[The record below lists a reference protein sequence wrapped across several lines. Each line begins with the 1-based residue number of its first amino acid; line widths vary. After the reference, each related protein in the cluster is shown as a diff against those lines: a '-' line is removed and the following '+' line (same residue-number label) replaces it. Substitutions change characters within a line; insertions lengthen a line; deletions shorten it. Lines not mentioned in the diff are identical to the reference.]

1 MKMAITDIS
10 NNEPIDARF
19 AFGVPDADA
28 HVRLGENHNPEI
40 RWRDLPD
47 GTRSLVLV
55 CVDKSVPSQGD
66 DVNQAD
72 REVPADLPRVDF
84 YHWVMVDIPPGCPG
98 VAEGECS
105 DGVTPRGKKG
115 PPGPPGTRQG
125 LNDFT
130 GWFAGDDDMAGDYFG
145 YDGPCPPWNDSIL
158 HQYHFVLF
166 ATDLERCPV
175 DGAFTG
181 GEVLEAIQ
189 GHILSE
195 VRIVGTYS
203 LNPAVTD

>member
-10 NNEPIDARF
+10 NNERIDARF

-28 HVRLGENHNPEI
+28 HVRLGDNRNPEI

-47 GTRSLVLV
+47 GTRSLVLL

-72 REVPADLPRVDF
+72 REIPADLPRVDF
-84 YHWVMVDIPPGCPG
+84 YHWVMVDIPPDCTG

-105 DGVTPRGKKG
+105 DGVTARGKKG
-115 PPGPPGTRQG
+115 PPGPAGTRQG

-130 GWFAGDDDMAGDYFG
+130 GWFAGDDDMSGDYFG
-145 YDGPCPPWNDSIL
+145 YDGPCPPWNDSIT
-158 HQYHFVLF
+158 HRYHFVLL
-166 ATDLERCPV
+166 ATDLDKCPV

-181 GEVLEAIQ
+181 GEVLAAIQ
-189 GHILSE
+189 GHVLSE